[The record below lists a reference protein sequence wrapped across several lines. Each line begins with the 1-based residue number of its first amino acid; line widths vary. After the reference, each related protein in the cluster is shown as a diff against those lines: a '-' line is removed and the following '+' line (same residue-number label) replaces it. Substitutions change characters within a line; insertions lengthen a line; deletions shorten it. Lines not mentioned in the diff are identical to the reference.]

1 MKRNM
6 ILNLAITSLSLIFF
20 FVFGIRCLNDIGLRS
35 SPKFNFLFWEWSK
48 DNDKSKEQIKAL
60 NIELKAV
67 YVQGEI
73 VIGLMLMLDRKHIDK
88 ISDLTLIYKMPT
100 NSEMPKDETTVGLE
114 MTLFNQKG
122 FIYTNE
128 SFFYTLSA
136 DKDIEIRMEHNL
148 NSIMNGVF
156 TDEDKFRNSYI
167 KRRNNEGILVATW
180 RDVYDVRQTKKWKY
194 SKYLELIESYKKNG
208 GFLLTGNSFGNNK
221 TLPPMADD

>member
-1 MKRNM
+1 M

-60 NIELKAV
+60 NIELRAV
-67 YVQGEI
+67 YLQGEI

-100 NSEMPKDETTVGLE
+100 NSEMPNDEPTVGLE